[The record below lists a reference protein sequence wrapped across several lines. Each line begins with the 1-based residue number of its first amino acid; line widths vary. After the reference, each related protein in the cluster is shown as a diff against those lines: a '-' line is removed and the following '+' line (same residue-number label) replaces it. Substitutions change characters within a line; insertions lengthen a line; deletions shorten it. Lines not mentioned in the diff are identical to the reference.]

1 MKSKVEA
8 LEGDEEGEETCR
20 GEEKRL
26 GGRKVEGGRKR
37 GKFRGKKGQHI
48 GVSGTGYSRWWV
60 GLGVWGVGAG
70 GSQSSLVS
78 AFLCP

>member
-1 MKSKVEA
+1 MRKVRRLA
-8 LEGDEEGEETCR
+8 EG
-20 GEEKRL
+20 KRK
-26 GGRKVEGGRKR
+26 GWEVGRWKVEGKEVNLG
-37 GKFRGKKGQHI
+37 GKKGQHI